1 MINKVR
7 PHREFLL
14 VLIKHFKL
22 DNFTYS
28 LCWKQA
34 NVNCETLIKNCSD
47 PNYKEIIK
55 NTAVDIPQK
64 IYQFGQE
71 ILLDRGLKY
80 GHVKNVEN
88 YTGLL
93 QSTVFEPSCISLI
106 TEPSFYEKE
115 IVKTEKTLM
124 AMYGIT
130 LPIWVGGWQIPES
143 LRKLGF
149 DVFDDIIDHS
159 YENLNDPWDRA
170 FYAVRK
176 NLDLLKDFDRVNKF
190 ISNNI
195 SRFQRNIELIE
206 QNVFLQYITNQISLY
221 DDKIKLAL
229 IKIVQNFNG
238 HNIKHA
244 SLSNINLSS
253 IQITQK
259 LF

>member
-1 MINKVR
+1 
-7 PHREFLL
+7 
-14 VLIKHFKL
+14 
-22 DNFTYS
+22 
-28 LCWKQA
+28 
-34 NVNCETLIKNCSD
+34 
-47 PNYKEIIK
+47 
-55 NTAVDIPQK
+55 
-64 IYQFGQE
+64 
-71 ILLDRGLKY
+71 
-80 GHVKNVEN
+80 
-88 YTGLL
+88 
-93 QSTVFEPSCISLI
+93 
-106 TEPSFYEKE
+106 
-115 IVKTEKTLM
+115 M

-170 FYAVRK
+170 FYAVGK